1 MIDKKYYQEAID
13 VQDACN
19 GMGVIRSL
27 KEIAVKI
34 EKDRRLNDTGVK
46 SHPVLVMYADKLADL
61 CQARYQPT
69 LSMSTDPES
78 INIAKIMGI
87 VRDYLIEQK
96 ACEGTEAFNQHP
108 LIRTLAY
115 LLYKESGAES
125 PLVLNDAYE
134 ECHKVSKEV

>member
-27 KEIAVKI
+27 KEVVAKVEEDLKVST
-34 EKDRRLNDTGVK
+34 LATTGNP
-46 SHPVLVMYADKLADL
+46 HPVLVLYADKLADL
-61 CQARYQPT
+61 CRARGFGMKSEEIT
-69 LSMSTDPES
+69 
-78 INIAKIMGI
+78 NIAKILGI

-96 ACEGTEAFNQHP
+96 ACDGTEAFNQHP

-125 PLVLNDAYE
+125 HLVLNDAYE
-134 ECHKVSKEV
+134 ECHKVSKEI